1 MYIHPYIHICVY
13 VSVYVHI
20 YLCESKS
27 STYSILMD
35 LSFGSVFLQKVGGL
49 SVSWVWEDKG
59 RGT

>member
-1 MYIHPYIHICVY
+1 MYIHPSIHIYVY
-13 VSVYVHI
+13 VSMYVHI
-20 YLCESKS
+20 YLRESKS

-49 SVSWVWEDKG
+49 SLSWVWEDKV

>member
-35 LSFGSVFLQKVGGL
+35 LRFGSVFLQKVGGL
-49 SVSWVWEDKG
+49 SLSWV
-59 RGT
+59 